1 MLNCVAIVIQ
11 VVLCHVNIA
20 LSITHLNFLQ

>member
-11 VVLCHVNIA
+11 VVLCHVNIV
-20 LSITHLNFLQ
+20 LSVTHLNFLQ